1 MIFRRL
7 TVWVAVLATC
17 NVSEGLA
24 AQANRIQVDV
34 VRFSGTSAEAVTV
47 PYIIIGA
54 GRRDSMFGG
63 RIDLSGSIQLDV
75 QAIDASLV
83 NIEELTFNYT
93 AGPFD
98 LRIGVGDVSWGLS
111 DVRSPVDAMAPRAVF
126 FDAYNGARLGQPL
139 LGLSAFSE
147 WGDLEAVIF
156 PFPRP
161 PHMGGRLKRTWNGSS
176 VRSGPKWGERP
187 IGGLRIARVLGSTD
201 IALSYVHGGERALWI
216 SSDGPGEASVVI
228 PSLRQAG
235 VELQRALGSVVLHTE
250 GSLAKRDGDTEARI
264 VAGAEW
270 YPKPYLTLMVEQG
283 LTSLRRAQTS
293 PLVDDIMLGGQL
305 ITEEIRFSNLAFI
318 DPKSGNRHYFIEA
331 RWTPTARTAIE
342 VELITWAG
350 DATQEPGLA
359 LRQRNVLRASLLRYF

>member
-1 MIFRRL
+1 MILRRL
-7 TVWVAVLATC
+7 AVWVAVLATW

-24 AQANRIQVDV
+24 AQANRIQVDG
-34 VRFSGTSAEAVTV
+34 VRFGGGSAEAVTV
-47 PYIIIGA
+47 PYVIIGA
-54 GRRDSMFGG
+54 SRRDFVFGG
-63 RIDLSGSIQLDV
+63 RMDLSGSIQLDV
-75 QAIDASLV
+75 TAIHSSLV
-83 NIEELTFNYT
+83 NVEELTFNYN

-98 LRIGVGDVSWGLS
+98 FRIGVGDVSWGLS

-126 FDAYNGARLGQPL
+126 LDAYNGARLGQPL

-161 PHMGGRLKRTWNGSS
+161 HHMGGRLKRTWSGSS

-235 VELQRALGSVVLHTE
+235 VELQRVLGSVVLHTE

-305 ITEEIRFSNLAFI
+305 VTEEIRFSNLAFI

-342 VELITWAG
+342 LELITWAG
-350 DATQEPGLA
+350 DATQEPELA